1 MAIEKGRL
9 IDILN
14 QSAKGFKPTA
24 VEPIPSYSL
33 VGKGKKLLLLP
44 S

>member
-14 QSAKGFKPTA
+14 QPAEGFKPTA

-33 VGKGKKLLLLP
+33 TDKDKKLLSFP
-44 S
+44 N

>member
-9 IDILN
+9 IDMLN
-14 QSAKGFKPTA
+14 QPAEGFTSTA
-24 VEPIPSYSL
+24 GEPIPSSAL
-33 VGKGKKLLLLP
+33 TGKGKKLLSLP

>member
-14 QSAKGFKPTA
+14 QPAEGFKPKA
-24 VEPIPSYSL
+24 GEPIPSYSL
-33 VGKGKKLLLLP
+33 VGKDKKLLSLP
-44 S
+44 N